1 MTLQSLFQEL
11 QAYRLIITLIV
22 LLLPW
27 VTFGI
32 CYLIPGRKE
41 EPYVLSVNLGVSL
54 VLLFAFIGYLIYAF
68 SGRGFAQI
76 VEEADILL
84 LIMPLYHVG
93 VSLWLSKKRI
103 PLDQIPAFR
112 FMKGLGMIS
121 LAFMALMWIASK
133 IRILFFSFLPFATFI
148 YIVGAIL
155 VFGLI
160 GWRYLRGKKR

>member
-11 QAYRLIITLIV
+11 LAYRLLIIIV
-22 LLLPW
+22 VGLLPW

-54 VLLFAFIGYLIYAF
+54 LLLFFFIGYLIYAF

-76 VEEADILL
+76 VEEADFLL
-84 LIMPLYHVG
+84 LLLPVYHVG

-103 PLDQIPAFR
+103 PLEDIPAFR
-112 FMKGLGMIS
+112 LMKGLGMVS

-133 IRILFFSFLPFATFI
+133 IRIVFFSFLPFSTFL
-148 YIVGAIL
+148 YIVGAIIA
-155 VFGLI
+155 FGFI
-160 GWRYLRGKKR
+160 GWRYLKGKRR

>member
-1 MTLQSLFQEL
+1 ML
-11 QAYRLIITLIV
+11 AYRLIIILVVLI
-22 LLLPW
+22 LPW
-27 VTFGI
+27 ATFGI
-32 CYLIPGRKE
+32 CLLIPGRKE

-54 VLLFAFIGYLIYAF
+54 ILLFGLIGYLVYAF

-76 VEEADILL
+76 VEEADFLL

-103 PLDQIPAFR
+103 PLEEIPAFR
-112 FMKGLGMIS
+112 LMKGLGMIS
-121 LAFMALMWIASK
+121 LAFMALMWVASK
-133 IRILFFSFLPFATFI
+133 IRIIFFSFLPFGTFF
-148 YIVGAIL
+148 YIVGGIL